1 MADVYPVNLLLE
13 GRLCLVVGGG
23 GVAERKADSLLE
35 ARATVRVV
43 SPEVTRHL
51 VALVDAGQ
59 IEWREAEATEADLAD
74 AFLVIL
80 ATGDP
85 DLNARLARAAD
96 AAGKLVNAVDQP
108 EACNFHVP
116 ASIRRGPL
124 LLTISTGGTSPALAR
139 RIREEL
145 ESHFRPEYGQLA
157 ELLGRLR
164 QTVNQTHRSQPERAR
179 AWERVVDSQVLGLLR
194 DGRQAE
200 AEALA
205 RELLTRDGD
214 P

>member
-1 MADVYPVNLLLE
+1 MADVYPINLLLE
-13 GRLCLVVGGG
+13 GRLCVVVGGG
-23 GVAERKADSLLE
+23 AVAERKVGSLLE

-51 VALVDAGQ
+51 AALVGARQ
-59 IEWREAEATEADLAD
+59 IEWRQAEATEADLAD

-80 ATGDP
+80 ATD
-85 DLNARLARAAD
+85 DATLNTRLARAAD

-124 LLTISTGGTSPALAR
+124 MLTISTGGASPALAR
-139 RIREEL
+139 HIREEL
-145 ESHFRPEYGQLA
+145 ESRFGPEYGELA

-164 QTVNQTHRSQPERAR
+164 QTVDQAHRSQPERAR
-179 AWERVVDSQVLGLLR
+179 AWERVVNSQVLDLLR

-205 RELLTRDGD
+205 RELLAVSDES
-214 P
+214 